1 MEDNKTMNN
10 FKKFRELAGLRRE
23 DTASNL
29 GVTVKTIYN
38 WENGST
44 SPDADKL
51 RGMALLYKCSSDEL
65 LALA

>member
-1 MEDNKTMNN
+1 MEASIVNN
-10 FKKFRELAGLRRE
+10 YQKLRERAGLRRE
-23 DTASNL
+23 SVAANL

-38 WENGST
+38 WEDGST

-51 RGMALLYKCSSDEL
+51 RSMALLYKCSSDEL